1 MQKAHIPEGS
11 MHRLDEN
18 KVEPV
23 TETESAKQKLA
34 VDIAAFLASG
44 RKVEVVPSNHV
55 STKAKARFNNS
66 QITSAER
73 RRRIARDSE
82 GRFV

>member
-1 MQKAHIPEGS
+1 MQKADIPEGS

-18 KVEPV
+18 KVE
-23 TETESAKQKLA
+23 SAKQKLA
-34 VDIAAFLASG
+34 VDIAEFLASG
-44 RKVEVVPSNHV
+44 RKVEVVPSNYV